1 MKPCCQFK
9 ERIVLSIA
17 DAKSDAALQKHLR
30 ECAACRAY
38 AEEIRA
44 VCGDHAQ
51 RASQLPEIDAPLRL
65 HGNLRVAL
73 QEKGRSWTWIRP
85 IAVAGALPA
94 LIFLLYLQWRLSPKE
109 NRIVTVPPPREIKV
123 TEPSYAAYRHRLS
136 RSAEELEAALSRYD
150 APDQGDNQ
158 VLKASSRSRE
168 LN

>member
-1 MKPCCQFK
+1 MKPCRQFK

-17 DAKSDAALQKHLR
+17 EAKSDADLQEHLR

-51 RASQLPEIDAPLRL
+51 RASQLPEIDAPLPL

-73 QEKGRSWTWIRP
+73 RENDHRWTWARP
-85 IAVAGALPA
+85 IAAGALA
-94 LIFLLYLQWRLSPKE
+94 TLVIILYLSGRPSPKE
-109 NRIVTVPPPREIKV
+109 NRVVTVPPPREIKIA
-123 TEPSYAAYRHRLS
+123 EPSYAAYRSHLS
-136 RSAEELEAALSRYD
+136 RSAEEFEAALSRYD
-150 APDQGDNQ
+150 APGQGDNQ

>member
-1 MKPCCQFK
+1 MKPCRQFK
-9 ERIVLSIA
+9 ERIALSIA
-17 DAKSDAALQKHLR
+17 EAKSDAALQEHLR

-65 HGNLRVAL
+65 HGKLRDAL

-85 IAVAGALPA
+85 IATGALA
-94 LIFLLYLQWRLSPKE
+94 TLAFFLYLHWRPPPKE
-109 NRIVTVPPPREIKV
+109 NQVVTVPRRREIKV

-136 RSAEELEAALSRYD
+136 HSADELEAALSRYD
-150 APDQGDNQ
+150 APGQGDNQ
-158 VLKASSRSRE
+158 MLKASSRSRE

>member
-1 MKPCCQFK
+1 MKPCRQFK

-17 DAKSDAALQKHLR
+17 EAKSDAALQAHLR

-65 HGNLRVAL
+65 HGRIKAAL
-73 QEKGRSWTWIRP
+73 SKDERRWTWARP
-85 IAVAGALPA
+85 AAAGALA
-94 LIFLLYLQWRLSPKE
+94 TLVIILYLHWRPSPKE
-109 NRIVTVPPPREIKV
+109 NRVVTVPPPREIKI
-123 TEPSYAAYRHRLS
+123 TEPSYAAYRNRLS
-136 RSAEELEAALSRYD
+136 HSAEELEAALSRYD
-150 APDQGDNQ
+150 APGQGDNQ

-168 LN
+168 IN

>member
-1 MKPCCQFK
+1 MKPCRQFK

-17 DAKSDAALQKHLR
+17 EAKSDAALQEHLR
-30 ECAACRAY
+30 ECAVCRAY

-65 HGNLRVAL
+65 HGKIRAAL
-73 QEKGRSWTWIRP
+73 VKDERRWPWARP
-85 IAVAGALPA
+85 IAAGALA
-94 LIFLLYLQWRLSPKE
+94 TLVIILYLNGRPSPKE
-109 NRIVTVPPPREIKV
+109 NRTVTVSPPREIKI

-136 RSAEELEAALSRYD
+136 HSAEELEAALSRYD
-150 APDQGDNQ
+150 APGQGDNQ

>member
-1 MKPCCQFK
+1 MKPCCQYK

-17 DAKSDAALQKHLR
+17 EAKSDPALQEHFL

-44 VCGDHAQ
+44 VCGEHAQ

-65 HGNLRVAL
+65 HGKLRAAL
-73 QEKGRSWTWIRP
+73 RENDRRWTWVRP
-85 IAVAGALPA
+85 VAAGALA
-94 LIFLLYLQWRLSPKE
+94 TLVIILYLNGRPSPKE
-109 NRIVTVPPPREIKV
+109 NRVVTVPPPREIKV

-136 RSAEELEAALSRYD
+136 HSAEELEAALSRHD
-150 APDQGDNQ
+150 ALGQGDNQ

-168 LN
+168 IN